1 MICVHCIC
9 NVNDNNQRR
18 HTRTRTACAENADSH
33 TYKHMHIPIFI
44 YICTHIAS
52 SLNCMLQ
59 TLSYQIVNGSFIQFE
74 WLPAYAYMCI
84 CVRLCAAV
92 RLTCTIL
99 TFRLRAVTQSLAIIA
114 VILMVVASIVVVS
127 TVVLWLLLPQHPWL
141 VSLSCCMYNLTQ
153 FTFMQTQ
160 GTVDTYMHLYIYR
173 CLYMYICMRL
183 CACACINFFNSKAI
197 FFIEIA
203 FRSIKCQRRNTAQ
216 QQHWDA
222 TNKQT
227 VDFYVCV
234 CVCAPVF
241 ASTIRIYYLFIFI
254 ILARK
259 RCGAPNRLQYA

>member
-1 MICVHCIC
+1 MTIIRGGIQEQEQHVQKTQI
-9 NVNDNNQRR
+9 
-18 HTRTRTACAENADSH
+18 H

-59 TLSYQIVNGSFIQFE
+59 TLSYHIVNGSFIQFE
-74 WLPAYAYMCI
+74 WLPACMCI
-84 CVRLCAAV
+84 CVRLCTAV

-160 GTVDTYMHLYIYR
+160 GTVDTYMHLYIYV
-173 CLYMYICMRL
+173 CVYIC
-183 CACACINFFNSKAI
+183 I
-197 FFIEIA
+197 
-203 FRSIKCQRRNTAQ
+203 
-216 QQHWDA
+216 
-222 TNKQT
+222 
-227 VDFYVCV
+227 YVCV
-234 CVCAPVF
+234 CVRVPALTF
-241 ASTIRIYYLFIFI
+241 SIQR
-254 ILARK
+254 
-259 RCGAPNRLQYA
+259 QYFLLKLPSAQ